1 MLFFGNDVFS
11 GSDRKYR
18 NPHIWGEP
26 LFPPEMQLG
35 MFQSSQISYLRSS
48 HQAWLPSV
56 CDWRTCA
63 ASISSGWHLYL
74 TAAGFITQPRV
85 TASQGVTGT
94 FVLFAAGVIAQF
106 ASGLVGLCICLRL
119 RRYAARI
126 RRGWH
131 LHCKNKFKSH
141 KNTKTRNN
149 A

>member
-1 MLFFGNDVFS
+1 MLLFFGNDVFS

-63 ASISSGWHLYL
+63 ASIRSGWHLYL
-74 TAAGFITQPRV
+74 TAACFITQPRI

-94 FVLFAAGVIAQF
+94 CF
-106 ASGLVGLCICLRL
+106 CLRL
-119 RRYAARI
+119 ASLRS
-126 RRGWH
+126 
-131 LHCKNKFKSH
+131 SH
-141 KNTKTRNN
+141 QAWLAFVFVCGCVVTQRASGEVGIYIVKTN
-149 A
+149 

>member
-1 MLFFGNDVFS
+1 MLLLFGIDVFS

-56 CDWRTCA
+56 CAWRSCA

-74 TAAGFITQPRV
+74 TAAGFITQPRIA
-85 TASQGVTGT
+85 ASQGVTGT
-94 FVLFAAGVIAQF
+94 CF
-106 ASGLVGLCICLRL
+106 CLRL
-119 RRYAARI
+119 ASLRS
-126 RRGWH
+126 
-131 LHCKNKFKSH
+131 SH
-141 KNTKTRNN
+141 QAWLAFVFVCGCVVTQRASGEVGIYIVKTN
-149 A
+149 

>member
-1 MLFFGNDVFS
+1 MLFFFGNDVFS
-11 GSDRKYR
+11 GSDRQYR

-56 CDWRTCA
+56 CAWRTCA

-74 TAAGFITQPRV
+74 TAAGFIAQPRI

-94 FVLFAAGVIAQF
+94 CF
-106 ASGLVGLCICLRL
+106 CLRL
-119 RRYAARI
+119 ASLRS
-126 RRGWH
+126 
-131 LHCKNKFKSH
+131 SH
-141 KNTKTRNN
+141 QAWLAFVFVCGCVVTQRASGEVGIYIVKTN
-149 A
+149 

>member
-1 MLFFGNDVFS
+1 MLLFFGNDVFS

-74 TAAGFITQPRV
+74 TAAGFITQPRI

-94 FVLFAAGVIAQF
+94 CF
-106 ASGLVGLCICLRL
+106 CLRL

-131 LHCKNKFKSH
+131 LHCKNKLKSH
-141 KNTKTRNN
+141 KSTKTRNV
-149 A
+149 